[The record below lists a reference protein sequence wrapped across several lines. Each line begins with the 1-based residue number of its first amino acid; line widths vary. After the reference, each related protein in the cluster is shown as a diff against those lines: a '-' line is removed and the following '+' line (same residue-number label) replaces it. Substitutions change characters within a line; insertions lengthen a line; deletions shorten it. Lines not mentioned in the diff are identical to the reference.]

1 MSQLVFHHPPKAHHC
16 ATTTLHPSICMEASE
31 LNLIDQD
38 VSQWKHWQRA
48 TPFRVLIDCWL
59 CFDLRLWIWIW
70 SDWLWI
76 WLWIWVW
83 KVIEHNFDPLR
94 LQDSTGH
101 RLATLDLLVFGVVGC
116 CVLGWW
122 APYPPPPPLPH
133 TTYITILRLQLFKR
147 LTYRYM
153 MPNSDSTVQ
162 KTHLYTYML
171 KDSLIDLLIIYDSAQ
186 IQTQLSK
193 RRTCTLIDAQRFT
206 YRRTYSIWFCS
217 NSDSTVQKT
226 HL

>member
-1 MSQLVFHHPPKAHHC
+1 MKTLTACHSISSFDRLLIVFRS
-16 ATTTLHPSICMEASE
+16 TIVN
-31 LNLIDQD
+31 LNLIRLIMNLI
-38 VSQWKHWQRA
+38 VNLSLKSHWAQFWSPA
-48 TPFRVLIDCWL
+48 LAGLDWPSFGNAWLVGFWGCWML
-59 CFDLRLWIWIW
+59 C
-70 SDWLWI
+70 
-76 WLWIWVW
+76 
-83 KVIEHNFDPLR
+83 
-94 LQDSTGH
+94 
-101 RLATLDLLVFGVVGC
+101 FGVVGT
-116 CVLGWW
+116 L
-122 APYPPPPPLPH
+122 PPPPPLPH